1 MGSNFLSA
9 HSVGWSRAAMKA
21 WFLFLLLLSFQ
32 TSVSCKRRRRCP
44 TGLKMNHKRRC
55 IKGYSA
61 TSTSA
66 RTTDFLQKLASDLK
80 NELGRDVLIP
90 CSDPEV
96 DPGPPVLY
104 CEVCFKNDPGKVF
117 CPPNEWA
124 DMTDITG
131 YFNRSVYED
140 FSDWKCPPWTR
151 AEVFSYWS
159 GYDDGSMCDC
169 GAPFYFQVKNYN
181 TANFFPLKPGDIKWG
196 VSEGSS
202 IVDES
207 THTMSEFHRLGNDWN
222 SKWESGETGDIPAGI
237 WDSRPPTVA
246 PASCSEY
253 PDISSIFK
261 FSYQKHSKDD
271 GESVIEKIDGAPND
285 DRGF

>member
-1 MGSNFLSA
+1 
-9 HSVGWSRAAMKA
+9 MKA

-44 TGLKMNHKRRC
+44 TGLKMNHKGRC

-61 TSTSA
+61 SGTSTVK
-66 RTTDFLQKLASDLK
+66 TNYLEKLASDLK

-140 FSDWKCPPWTR
+140 FSDWKCPAWSR
-151 AEVFSYWS
+151 AEVFSHWS
-159 GYDDGSMCDC
+159 GYDDGSICDC
-169 GAPFYFQVKNYN
+169 GAPFYLDVQNYP
-181 TANFFPLKPGDIKWG
+181 TANFLPLKPGDRKQG
-196 VSEGSS
+196 FNEGPS

-207 THTMSEFHRLGNDWN
+207 TRTMTDFNMLGNDLN
-222 SKWESGETGDIPAGI
+222 EKWESGETSETSDILPGI

-246 PASCSEY
+246 PESCSEY

-261 FSYQKHSKDD
+261 FSYQWISKDYTTFPAKT
-271 GESVIEKIDGAPND
+271 VIEKIEGVPND
-285 DRGF
+285 NRGF